1 MDSSAAETLS
11 SEQTEANAINKREET
26 GTEALQEAGQ
36 QQGQSQSQEKWPGWP
51 GDNVFRLI
59 VPVSKVGSI
68 IGRKGELVK
77 KMCDETRARIRILE
91 GPLGISDRILGIRM
105 LEFVPFVGFWVKDV
119 FFFFFF
125 GAEKENPRVQFNP
138 NKNSFMSFV
147 CKLLEAEHSLNCVYS
162 LNSKALGETWADSTV
177 GEWNV
182 DVSFQVLISGKE
194 EPEAPLSPAMDAVLR
209 VFKRVSGLSP
219 GEGDSTGS
227 AAASAGS
234 AFCSIRLLVASSQA
248 INLIG
253 RQGSIIKSIQENTG
267 VAVRVMAEDDLPSYA
282 TSDERIVEIHGEAM
296 KVFKALEAV
305 IEHLRKFLVD
315 HSVIPIFEKT
325 YNETISLEHPADA
338 RADIAQP
345 SLHSASA
352 FSSGIVSDYS
362 LSLKRDPSIYE
373 HETQFEHKISQPGFS
388 LYGDP
393 GLGGLRSTGL
403 GRATA
408 PIVTQVTQTMQV
420 PLSYAEDIIG
430 VAGSNIAYI
439 RRTSKAILS
448 IQESRGMPDEIT
460 VEIKGTSAQ
469 VQMAQQLI
477 QEFISNHK
485 EPTPNIYGK
494 IDVGLSAYS
503 QMAESGYPSSSFTSH
518 LGGYG
523 SSSIGGY
530 GSPGAGGAGGYNGY
544 RF

>member
-11 SEQTEANAINKREET
+11 SEQTEANAINKRAET
-26 GTEALQEAGQ
+26 GTEALEEAGQ

-91 GPLGISDRILGIRM
+91 GPLGISDRI
-105 LEFVPFVGFWVKDV
+105 
-119 FFFFFF
+119 
-125 GAEKENPRVQFNP
+125 
-138 NKNSFMSFV
+138 
-147 CKLLEAEHSLNCVYS
+147 
-162 LNSKALGETWADSTV
+162 
-177 GEWNV
+177 
-182 DVSFQVLISGKE
+182 VLISGKE

-325 YNETISLEHPADA
+325 YNETISLEHPADD

-345 SLHSASA
+345 SLHSAPA

-373 HETQFEHKISQPGFS
+373 HEMQFEHKISQPGFS

>member
-1 MDSSAAETLS
+1 MDLAAITTLNSEPTDASAVNKQAETGM
-11 SEQTEANAINKREET
+11 EAVTEE
-26 GTEALQEAGQ
+26 GQ
-36 QQGQSQSQEKWPGWP
+36 PQGSDKWPGWP

-91 GPLGISDRILGIRM
+91 GPLGISDRI
-105 LEFVPFVGFWVKDV
+105 
-119 FFFFFF
+119 
-125 GAEKENPRVQFNP
+125 
-138 NKNSFMSFV
+138 
-147 CKLLEAEHSLNCVYS
+147 
-162 LNSKALGETWADSTV
+162 
-177 GEWNV
+177 
-182 DVSFQVLISGKE
+182 VLISGKE
-194 EPEAPLSPAMDAVLR
+194 EPQAPLSPAMDAVMR

-219 GEGDSTGS
+219 GEGDNTSS
-227 AAASAGS
+227 AAAAGT

-253 RQGSIIKSIQENTG
+253 KQGSIIKSIQENTG
-267 VAVRVMAEDDLPSYA
+267 AAVHVMAEDELPSYA

-305 IEHLRKFLVD
+305 IGQLRKFLVD

-325 YNETISLEHPADA
+325 VSYTLKLLDYGCENYEVTQVLLQYNATISQERPADA
-338 RADIAQP
+338 RPDIAQ
-345 SLHSASA
+345 SSIHSAYVPTM
-352 FSSGIVSDYS
+352 SSGTVSDYS

-373 HETQFEHKISQPGFS
+373 HETQFEHKISQPGLS
-388 LYGDP
+388 LYGQDP
-393 GLGGLRSTGL
+393 GIVGFRSTGL

-439 RRTSKAILS
+439 RRTSRAILS
-448 IQESRGMPDEIT
+448 IQESRGLPDEIT

-485 EPTPNIYGK
+485 EPASSVYGK
-494 IDVGLSAYS
+494 IDAGLSAYS
-503 QMAESGYPSSSFTSH
+503 QMAETSYPSSSFTSH

-523 SSSIGGY
+523 SSSMGGY
-530 GSPGAGGAGGYNGY
+530 GSPGAGGYSNY

>member
-1 MDSSAAETLS
+1 MDLTATTTLNS
-11 SEQTEANAINKREET
+11 DPKEANAVNKQAET
-26 GTEALQEAGQ
+26 GMDAVTEGGQ
-36 QQGQSQSQEKWPGWP
+36 QQGQPKASERWPGWP

-68 IGRKGELVK
+68 IGRRGELVK

-91 GPLGISDRILGIRM
+91 GPPGISDRI
-105 LEFVPFVGFWVKDV
+105 
-119 FFFFFF
+119 
-125 GAEKENPRVQFNP
+125 
-138 NKNSFMSFV
+138 
-147 CKLLEAEHSLNCVYS
+147 
-162 LNSKALGETWADSTV
+162 
-177 GEWNV
+177 
-182 DVSFQVLISGKE
+182 VLISGKE
-194 EPEAPLSPAMDAVLR
+194 EPEAPQSPAMDAVMR

-219 GEGDSTGS
+219 GEGDNTGS
-227 AAASAGS
+227 AAAAAGS

-253 RQGSIIKSIQENTG
+253 KQGSIIKSIQENTG
-267 VAVRVMAEDDLPSYA
+267 AAVHVMAEDELPSYA

-305 IEHLRKFLVD
+305 IGQLRKFLVD

-325 YNETISLEHPADA
+325 LHFMLVDYGCENYEVTQVLLQYNATISQECPADA
-338 RADIAQP
+338 RPDIAQP
-345 SLHSASA
+345 SLHSAYVPTI
-352 FSSGIVSDYS
+352 SSGIASDYS

-373 HETQFEHKISQPGFS
+373 HETQFEHRISQPGLS
-388 LYGDP
+388 IYGQDP
-393 GLGGLRSTGL
+393 GIVGFRSTGL

-408 PIVTQVTQTMQV
+408 PIVTQVTQTMQI

-439 RRTSKAILS
+439 RRTSRAILS
-448 IQESRGMPDEIT
+448 IQESRGLPDEIT

-477 QEFISNHK
+477 QEFITNHK
-485 EPTPNIYGK
+485 EPASSMYGK
-494 IDVGLSAYS
+494 IDAGLSAYS
-503 QMAESGYPSSSFTSH
+503 HMAETGYPSSSFTSH

-523 SSSIGGY
+523 SSSMGGY
-530 GSPGAGGAGGYNGY
+530 GSPGAGGYSNY

>member
-1 MDSSAAETLS
+1 MDSSAATTLS
-11 SEQTEANAINKREET
+11 SEQTEANAINKRAET
-26 GTEALQEAGQ
+26 GTEALTEAGQ
-36 QQGQSQSQEKWPGWP
+36 QQGQSQSQDKWPGWP

-91 GPLGISDRILGIRM
+91 GPLGITDRI
-105 LEFVPFVGFWVKDV
+105 
-119 FFFFFF
+119 
-125 GAEKENPRVQFNP
+125 
-138 NKNSFMSFV
+138 
-147 CKLLEAEHSLNCVYS
+147 
-162 LNSKALGETWADSTV
+162 
-177 GEWNV
+177 
-182 DVSFQVLISGKE
+182 VLISGKE

-219 GEGDSTGS
+219 GEGDNTGS
-227 AAASAGS
+227 AAAAAAAGS

-253 RQGSIIKSIQENTG
+253 KQGSIIKSIQENTG
-267 VAVRVMAEDDLPSYA
+267 VVVRVMAEDDIPSYA

-305 IEHLRKFLVD
+305 IGHLRKFLVD

-325 YNETISLEHPADA
+325 YNATISLERPADA
-338 RADIAQP
+338 RADNAQP
-345 SLHSASA
+345 SLHSAPA
-352 FSSGIVSDYS
+352 FSSGIISDYS

-373 HETQFEHKISQPGFS
+373 HETHFGHKISQPGFS

-439 RRTSKAILS
+439 RRTSGAILS
-448 IQESRGMPDEIT
+448 IQESRGLPDEIT
-460 VEIKGTSAQ
+460 VEIKGTSSQ

-485 EPTPNIYGK
+485 EPTPNMYGSSRSSL
-494 IDVGLSAYS
+494 DVGLNAYS
-503 QMAESGYPSSSFTSH
+503 QIAESGYPSSSFTSH

-530 GSPGAGGAGGYNGY
+530 GSPGAGGAGGYNSY

>member
-1 MDSSAAETLS
+1 MDSSAATRFS
-11 SEQTEANAINKREET
+11 SEQTEANAINKRAET
-26 GTEALQEAGQ
+26 GTEALTEAGQ
-36 QQGQSQSQEKWPGWP
+36 QQGQSQSQDKWPGWP

-91 GPLGISDRILGIRM
+91 GPLGITDRI
-105 LEFVPFVGFWVKDV
+105 
-119 FFFFFF
+119 
-125 GAEKENPRVQFNP
+125 
-138 NKNSFMSFV
+138 
-147 CKLLEAEHSLNCVYS
+147 
-162 LNSKALGETWADSTV
+162 
-177 GEWNV
+177 
-182 DVSFQVLISGKE
+182 VLISGKE

-219 GEGDSTGS
+219 GEGDNTGS
-227 AAASAGS
+227 AAATAAAGS

-253 RQGSIIKSIQENTG
+253 KQGSTIKSIQENTG
-267 VAVRVMAEDDLPSYA
+267 VVVRVMAEDDIPSYA

-305 IEHLRKFLVD
+305 IGHLRKFLVD

-325 YNETISLEHPADA
+325 YNATISLERPADA
-338 RADIAQP
+338 HADNAQP
-345 SLHSASA
+345 SLHSAPA
-352 FSSGIVSDYS
+352 FSSGIISDYS

-373 HETQFEHKISQPGFS
+373 HETHFEHKISQPGFS

-439 RRTSKAILS
+439 RRTSGAILS
-448 IQESRGMPDEIT
+448 IQESRGLPDEIT
-460 VEIKGTSAQ
+460 VEIKGTSSQ

-485 EPTPNIYGK
+485 EPTPNMYGK
-494 IDVGLSAYS
+494 IDVGLNAYS
-503 QMAESGYPSSSFTSH
+503 QIAESGYPSSSFTSH

-530 GSPGAGGAGGYNGY
+530 GSPGPGGAGGYNSY

>member
-91 GPLGISDRILGIRM
+91 GPLGISDRI
-105 LEFVPFVGFWVKDV
+105 
-119 FFFFFF
+119 
-125 GAEKENPRVQFNP
+125 
-138 NKNSFMSFV
+138 
-147 CKLLEAEHSLNCVYS
+147 
-162 LNSKALGETWADSTV
+162 
-177 GEWNV
+177 
-182 DVSFQVLISGKE
+182 VLISGKE

-362 LSLKRDPSIYE
+362 LSLKRDPSLYE

-530 GSPGAGGAGGYNGY
+530 GSPGAGGAGGYNDKCEEFIVSRGKGKKENDMQLS
-544 RF
+544 F

>member
-1 MDSSAAETLS
+1 MDLTATTTLNS
-11 SEQTEANAINKREET
+11 DPKEANAVNKQAET
-26 GTEALQEAGQ
+26 GMDAVTEGGQ
-36 QQGQSQSQEKWPGWP
+36 QQGQPKGSEKWPGWP

-68 IGRKGELVK
+68 IGRRGELVK

-91 GPLGISDRILGIRM
+91 GPLGISDRI
-105 LEFVPFVGFWVKDV
+105 
-119 FFFFFF
+119 
-125 GAEKENPRVQFNP
+125 
-138 NKNSFMSFV
+138 
-147 CKLLEAEHSLNCVYS
+147 
-162 LNSKALGETWADSTV
+162 
-177 GEWNV
+177 
-182 DVSFQVLISGKE
+182 VLISGKE
-194 EPEAPLSPAMDAVLR
+194 EPEAPQSPAMDAVMR

-219 GEGDSTGS
+219 GEGDNTGS
-227 AAASAGS
+227 AAAAAGS

-253 RQGSIIKSIQENTG
+253 KQGSIIKSIQENTG
-267 VAVRVMAEDDLPSYA
+267 AAVHVMAEDELPSYA

-305 IEHLRKFLVD
+305 IGQLRKFLVD

-325 YNETISLEHPADA
+325 YNATISQECPADA
-338 RADIAQP
+338 RPDIAQP
-345 SLHSASA
+345 SLHSAYVPTI
-352 FSSGIVSDYS
+352 SSGIASDYS

-373 HETQFEHKISQPGFS
+373 HETQFEHRISQPGLS
-388 LYGDP
+388 IYGQDP
-393 GLGGLRSTGL
+393 GIVGFRSTGL

-439 RRTSKAILS
+439 RRTSRAILS
-448 IQESRGMPDEIT
+448 IQESRGLPDEIT
-460 VEIKGTSAQ
+460 VEIKGTGAQ

-477 QEFISNHK
+477 QEFITNHK
-485 EPTPNIYGK
+485 EPASSMYGK
-494 IDVGLSAYS
+494 IDAGLSAYS
-503 QMAESGYPSSSFTSH
+503 HMAETGYPSSSFTSH

-523 SSSIGGY
+523 SSSMGGY
-530 GSPGAGGAGGYNGY
+530 GSPGAGGYNNY

>member
-1 MDSSAAETLS
+1 MDSSAATTLS
-11 SEQTEANAINKREET
+11 SEQTEANAINKRAET
-26 GTEALQEAGQ
+26 GTEALTEAGQ
-36 QQGQSQSQEKWPGWP
+36 QQGQSQSQDKWPGWP

-91 GPLGISDRILGIRM
+91 GPLGITDRI
-105 LEFVPFVGFWVKDV
+105 
-119 FFFFFF
+119 
-125 GAEKENPRVQFNP
+125 
-138 NKNSFMSFV
+138 
-147 CKLLEAEHSLNCVYS
+147 
-162 LNSKALGETWADSTV
+162 
-177 GEWNV
+177 
-182 DVSFQVLISGKE
+182 VLISGKE

-219 GEGDSTGS
+219 GEGDNTGS
-227 AAASAGS
+227 AAAAAAAGS

-253 RQGSIIKSIQENTG
+253 KQGSIIKSIQENTG
-267 VAVRVMAEDDLPSYA
+267 VVVRVMAEDDIPSYA

-305 IEHLRKFLVD
+305 IGHLRKFLVD

-325 YNETISLEHPADA
+325 YNATISLERPADA
-338 RADIAQP
+338 RADNAQP
-345 SLHSASA
+345 SLHSAPA
-352 FSSGIVSDYS
+352 FSSGIISDYS

-373 HETQFEHKISQPGFS
+373 HETHFEHKISQPGFS

-439 RRTSKAILS
+439 RRTSGAILS
-448 IQESRGMPDEIT
+448 IQESRGLPDEIT
-460 VEIKGTSAQ
+460 VEIKGTSSQ

-485 EPTPNIYGK
+485 EPTPNMYGSSRSSL
-494 IDVGLSAYS
+494 DVGLNAYS
-503 QMAESGYPSSSFTSH
+503 QIAESGYPSSSFTSH

-530 GSPGAGGAGGYNGY
+530 GSPGAGGAGGYNSY

>member
-1 MDSSAAETLS
+1 
-11 SEQTEANAINKREET
+11 
-26 GTEALQEAGQ
+26 
-36 QQGQSQSQEKWPGWP
+36 
-51 GDNVFRLI
+51 
-59 VPVSKVGSI
+59 
-68 IGRKGELVK
+68 
-77 KMCDETRARIRILE
+77 
-91 GPLGISDRILGIRM
+91 
-105 LEFVPFVGFWVKDV
+105 
-119 FFFFFF
+119 
-125 GAEKENPRVQFNP
+125 
-138 NKNSFMSFV
+138 
-147 CKLLEAEHSLNCVYS
+147 
-162 LNSKALGETWADSTV
+162 
-177 GEWNV
+177 
-182 DVSFQVLISGKE
+182 
-194 EPEAPLSPAMDAVLR
+194 MDAVLR

-219 GEGDSTGS
+219 GEGDNTGS
-227 AAASAGS
+227 AAAAAAAGS

-253 RQGSIIKSIQENTG
+253 KQGSIIKSIQENTG
-267 VAVRVMAEDDLPSYA
+267 VVVRVMAEDDIPSYA

-305 IEHLRKFLVD
+305 IGHLRKFLVD
-315 HSVIPIFEKT
+315 HSIIPIFEKT
-325 YNETISLEHPADA
+325 YNATISLERPADA
-338 RADIAQP
+338 RADNAQP
-345 SLHSASA
+345 SLHSAPA
-352 FSSGIVSDYS
+352 FSSGIISDYS

-373 HETQFEHKISQPGFS
+373 HETHFEHKISQPGFS

-439 RRTSKAILS
+439 RRTSGAILS
-448 IQESRGMPDEIT
+448 IQESRGLPDEIT
-460 VEIKGTSAQ
+460 VEIKGTSSQ

-485 EPTPNIYGK
+485 EPTPNMYGK
-494 IDVGLSAYS
+494 IDVGLNAYS
-503 QMAESGYPSSSFTSH
+503 QIAESGYPSSSFTSH

-530 GSPGAGGAGGYNGY
+530 GSPGAGGAGGYNSY

>member
-1 MDSSAAETLS
+1 MDSSAATRLS
-11 SEQTEANAINKREET
+11 SEQTEANAINKRAET
-26 GTEALQEAGQ
+26 GTEALTEAGQ
-36 QQGQSQSQEKWPGWP
+36 QQGQSQSQDKWPGWP

-91 GPLGISDRILGIRM
+91 GPLGITDRI
-105 LEFVPFVGFWVKDV
+105 
-119 FFFFFF
+119 
-125 GAEKENPRVQFNP
+125 
-138 NKNSFMSFV
+138 
-147 CKLLEAEHSLNCVYS
+147 
-162 LNSKALGETWADSTV
+162 
-177 GEWNV
+177 
-182 DVSFQVLISGKE
+182 VLISGKE

-209 VFKRVSGLSP
+209 VFKRVGGLSP
-219 GEGDSTGS
+219 GEGDNTGS
-227 AAASAGS
+227 AAAAAAAGS

-253 RQGSIIKSIQENTG
+253 KQGSTIKSIQENTG
-267 VAVRVMAEDDLPSYA
+267 VVVRVMAEDDIPSYA

-305 IEHLRKFLVD
+305 IGHLRKFLVD

-325 YNETISLEHPADA
+325 YNATISLERPADA
-338 RADIAQP
+338 RADNAQP
-345 SLHSASA
+345 SLHSAPA
-352 FSSGIVSDYS
+352 FSSGIISDYS

-373 HETQFEHKISQPGFS
+373 QETHFEHKISQPGFS

-439 RRTSKAILS
+439 RRTSGAILS
-448 IQESRGMPDEIT
+448 IQESRGLPDEIT
-460 VEIKGTSAQ
+460 VEIKGTSSQ

-485 EPTPNIYGK
+485 EPTPNMYGK
-494 IDVGLSAYS
+494 IDVGLNAYS
-503 QMAESGYPSSSFTSH
+503 QIAESGYPSSSFTSH

-530 GSPGAGGAGGYNGY
+530 GSPGPGGAGGYSSY